1 MQNILTRRITS
12 KRTIKTV
19 LIAVGI
25 GIGFIVFGGVM
36 LLSLYIGDKYIYDVF
51 YKEIFQEPVWYL
63 FLSLTFIIT
72 SLLGIWLVFKVK
84 KLKDNNKSFTLIEL
98 LVVIA
103 IIGVIAAIIVVNM
116 SGATDKAKIAKGQ
129 AFSAKIG
136 IELADS
142 VVSKWNFDEGTGVTA
157 KDPWEENNGTLT
169 NFDFNDNSG
178 WRSGGECAIGSCLE
192 FDGINDYVDLP
203 NNLGYTS
210 QVSVFAWFKSKGV
223 PAGGYHIIFGG
234 QELEISIPS
243 STGEIR
249 AGVYTTSRYVS
260 NHGSGLIDGNWHYI
274 GFTFDGSIKKS
285 YIDGNFVGEQ
295 INITGSLTYSF
306 ANRRMGRFGSSATY
320 YANGL
325 IDEAQIY
332 NSAATISQIQS
343 QYLAGLQELLSKG
356 SISQKEYNQRVKKIV
371 LE

>member
-1 MQNILTRRITS
+1 MMFNS
-12 KRTIKTV
+12 
-19 LIAVGI
+19 
-25 GIGFIVFGGVM
+25 
-36 LLSLYIGDKYIYDVF
+36 
-51 YKEIFQEPVWYL
+51 
-63 FLSLTFIIT
+63 
-72 SLLGIWLVFKVK
+72 
-84 KLKDNNKSFTLIEL
+84 NHKSFTLIEL

-103 IIGVIAAIIVVNM
+103 VIGIISAIVVVNL
-116 SGATDKAKIAKGQ
+116 SGGSDKAKIAKIQ

-136 IELADS
+136 VELADS
-142 VVSKWNFDEGTGVTA
+142 VVSKWNFDEATGTTA
-157 KDPWEENNGTLT
+157 YDKWGDNNGTLS
-169 NFDFNDNSG
+169 NSSM
-178 WRSGGECAIGSCLE
+178 WRSGGDCVSGSCLE
-192 FDGINDYVDLP
+192 FDGISDYIDLP

-234 QELEISIPS
+234 QELEMSIPA
-243 STGEIR
+243 STGAIR
-249 AGVYTTSRYVS
+249 TGVYTTSRYVS
-260 NHGSGLIDGNWHYI
+260 NHGSGLVDGNWHYI
-274 GFTFDGSIKKS
+274 GFTFDGSTKKS

-295 INITGSLTYSF
+295 ISITGSLTYSF
-306 ANRRMGRFGSSATY
+306 TNRRMGRFGSSATY